1 MKELDLNMDIFFENK
16 NQNKNP
22 KVKKATF
29 ILLILT
35 FIVFNVFLCAFININ
50 KKIEKIENDY
60 FIVAELKKDMVDVE
74 LQKIEEDILKTE
86 GVKRV
91 RYISKEEA
99 FNKLQSQLDVAIP
112 KSENSL
118 SDTLTVYYDKMMN
131 LENIQGQIESNK
143 SVKECFVDNG
153 YITIKEEEQR
163 FYKAISVGTIVI
175 GVFPTIIMIFYLFHT
190 AVTIDFMNYT
200 RTIIDIKESQ
210 RKAKT
215 VNILPFLSASIIG
228 TLIFLNVYLLFRE
241 EIFLTNSRYV
251 VAGIKE
257 IGMLHLIVI
266 LAINILIWIIPTR
279 IKLIKSDEN

>member
-1 MKELDLNMDIFFENK
+1 MKELDLNMDVFFENK

-22 KVKKATF
+22 KVKKPTF

-60 FIVAELKKDMVDVE
+60 FIVAELKKDMVDIE

-86 GVKRV
+86 GVKRI

-143 SVKECFVDNG
+143 SVKECFVDNE
-153 YITIKEEEQR
+153 YITLKEEEQR

-175 GVFPTIIMIFYLFHT
+175 GVFPTIIMIFYLFYT

-200 RTIIDIKESQ
+200 RTITDIKESQ

-215 VNILPFLSASIIG
+215 INILPFLCASIIG
-228 TLIFLNVYLLFRE
+228 TLMFLNIYLLFRE
-241 EIFLTNSRYV
+241 EIFLTNSRYI

-266 LAINILIWIIPTR
+266 LAINILIWIIPIK